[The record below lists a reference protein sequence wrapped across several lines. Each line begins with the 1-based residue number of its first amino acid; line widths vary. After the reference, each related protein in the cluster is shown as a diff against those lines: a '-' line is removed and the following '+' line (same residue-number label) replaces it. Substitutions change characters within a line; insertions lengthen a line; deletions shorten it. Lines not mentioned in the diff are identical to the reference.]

1 MSMERKFASPLLPLI
16 LLPLMLLPQCAEA
29 GSASKAEVLA
39 AIQTAMGA
47 RGYAFPKGA
56 CSQELEL
63 NVTIPE
69 GSGAGLI
76 VASMKFDS
84 GLGQA
89 RFLLHARGN
98 RKAPPF
104 YAWCTFAG
112 TRGRETVD
120 QKNDANSSLR
130 SEESALGPVLVDMR
144 RTANLYLHSD
154 HSATVIRVRVL
165 QSGHRDERVRV
176 RLPLHGKTVEARV
189 VGLDAVEATF

>member
-1 MSMERKFASPLLPLI
+1 MRIQGKVAAM
-16 LLPLMLLPQCAEA
+16 LLPLMLLPLMLPHRATA

-39 AIQTAMGA
+39 AIHAAMES
-47 RGYAFPKGA
+47 RGYAFPKGV

-69 GSGAGLI
+69 GSGAGLM

-89 RFLLHARGN
+89 RFLLRSRGN

-112 TRGRETVD
+112 TAGVRTSALEGRET
-120 QKNDANSSLR
+120 AR
-130 SEESALGPVLVDMR
+130 AGAEESALGPVLVDVHR
-144 RTANLYLHSD
+144 AANLYLHSE
-154 HSATVIRVRVL
+154 HSATVMRVRVL
-165 QSGHRDERVRV
+165 QNGHKGERIRV

-189 VGLDAVEATF
+189 VGEDAVEATF